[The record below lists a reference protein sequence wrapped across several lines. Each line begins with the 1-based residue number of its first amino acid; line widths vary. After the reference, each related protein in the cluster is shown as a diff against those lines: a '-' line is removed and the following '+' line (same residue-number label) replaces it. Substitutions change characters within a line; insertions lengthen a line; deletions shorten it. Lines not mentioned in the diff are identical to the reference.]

1 MNRVLFKTI
10 AITLVMFMV
19 STVSQA
25 LEAEYKNSLNKIELT
40 KTNESSYNVNLYTSK
55 KFTEPVKVIKKSDL
69 SYYILLPET
78 KNSTSTSAYNSED
91 IRNINTKSYQY
102 AGADVNNGYT
112 KIDINT
118 TKPINF
124 NLVLKDSTKS
134 ANTNSQIASNNTK
147 TSTKTD
153 TNNNSKVQKKNL
165 DFQKSTEKPI
175 VSAKAATKTTINKT
189 IQKTTKKDTV
199 KPKQKTTTPI
209 KTNRTIQQSQK
220 NEVKTKTVQQPQK
233 NKIKTVENNS
243 NKIEQPKAKPV
254 VEVDKPIEQDIVQNE
269 QIQPSNDII
278 EPQVQQLKET
288 ENIITEENEEIVEP
302 EKDFYDYFLI
312 AKNKLSSIKR
322 KLITTKQKISYKL
335 NDYGLNIRDII
346 LMLLAGIAS
355 FTFMLVVLTRKTP
368 QARLKNKAD
377 LFDKNDKPKLTPKKQ
392 EEIKPQPNNGQ
403 YFIFDKNIRQT
414 GFCDPATSAI
424 KKNYELSSYEPDLK
438 NNYKR
443 ADVEPYGNIKGAT
456 KTESEY
462 DIIQKILKEDSFIE
476 IAPDEIEK
484 PQKKEI
490 KTAVTSPIIK
500 EELKPQLQK
509 EEQVKEPT
517 VLSSVEIAP
526 ERGFMCVSY
535 NDNINLMGYIFDDV
549 FALHNF
555 KAPKLENYDIKFRLT
570 EKDSKTATF
579 MVKVDK
585 TKVVVKVTKSYMQQE
600 VVM

>member
-209 KTNRTIQQSQK
+209 KTNKTIQQPQK

-233 NKIKTVENNS
+233 NKIKTVENNT

-254 VEVDKPIEQDIVQNE
+254 VEVDKSIEQDIVQNE

-288 ENIITEENEEIVEP
+288 ENIITEENE
-302 EKDFYDYFLI
+302 
-312 AKNKLSSIKR
+312 
-322 KLITTKQKISYKL
+322 
-335 NDYGLNIRDII
+335 
-346 LMLLAGIAS
+346 
-355 FTFMLVVLTRKTP
+355 
-368 QARLKNKAD
+368 
-377 LFDKNDKPKLTPKKQ
+377 
-392 EEIKPQPNNGQ
+392 
-403 YFIFDKNIRQT
+403 
-414 GFCDPATSAI
+414 
-424 KKNYELSSYEPDLK
+424 
-438 NNYKR
+438 
-443 ADVEPYGNIKGAT
+443 
-456 KTESEY
+456 
-462 DIIQKILKEDSFIE
+462 
-476 IAPDEIEK
+476 
-484 PQKKEI
+484 
-490 KTAVTSPIIK
+490 
-500 EELKPQLQK
+500 
-509 EEQVKEPT
+509 
-517 VLSSVEIAP
+517 
-526 ERGFMCVSY
+526 
-535 NDNINLMGYIFDDV
+535 
-549 FALHNF
+549 
-555 KAPKLENYDIKFRLT
+555 
-570 EKDSKTATF
+570 
-579 MVKVDK
+579 
-585 TKVVVKVTKSYMQQE
+585 
-600 VVM
+600 

>member
-25 LEAEYKNSLNKIELT
+25 LEAEYKNYLNKIELT

-55 KFTEPVKVIKKSDL
+55 KFTKPVKVNKKNDL

-175 VSAKAATKTTINKT
+175 VSAKTAAKTAVNKT

-254 VEVDKPIEQDIVQNE
+254 VEVDKPIEQETIQNEIVQ
-269 QIQPSNDII
+269 STDDII
-278 EPQVQQLKET
+278 EPQNQQLKET
-288 ENIITEENEEIVEP
+288 EDITPEEDEEIVEP

-335 NDYGLNIRDII
+335 SDYGLNIRDII

-490 KTAVTSPIIK
+490 KTAVTSPIVK

>member
-209 KTNRTIQQSQK
+209 KTNRTIQQPQK

-233 NKIKTVENNS
+233 NKIKTVENNT

-254 VEVDKPIEQDIVQNE
+254 VEVDKSIEQDIVQNE

-302 EKDFYDYFLI
+302 EKDFYDYLLI
-312 AKNKLSSIKR
+312 TKNKLSSIKR
-322 KLITTKQKISYKL
+322 KLITIKQKISYKL

-346 LMLLAGIAS
+346 LMLLAGIVS
-355 FTFMLVVLTRKTP
+355 FTFMLIVLTRKTP

-443 ADVEPYGNIKGAT
+443 ADVEPYGNIKGTT

-490 KTAVTSPIIK
+490 KTAVTSPIVK

-535 NDNINLMGYIFDDV
+535 NDNISLMGYIFDDV